1 MNKIALVLICFL
13 ILVSIQVVKA
23 DDSFNDSLI
32 KAAADCNLSK
42 AKYALSHGAD
52 IDAQN
57 SSVILAATVPYGQ
70 HGRRHRASDCISV
83 IKLLLDHGVD
93 VNSPTG
99 NNGMTALMTATLV
112 RPKLSMVKFLISHGA
127 NVNAQGKNGWTAL
140 MLASLAG
147 DINIIKLLLSHGA
160 DVNIKSDEGDTAL
173 SIAETNKHINLVRYS
188 EVIRLLKAAGA
199 KK

>member
-99 NNGMTALMTATLV
+99 NNGMTALMTATLSNQLNV
-112 RPKLSMVKFLISHGA
+112 VKFLLSYRA
-127 NVNAQGKNGWTAL
+127 NVNAQGNNGWTAL

-147 DINIIKLLLSHGA
+147 DINIVKILLSHGA

>member
-99 NNGMTALMTATLV
+99 NNGMTALMTATLSNQ
-112 RPKLSMVKFLISHGA
+112 LSVVKFLLSYGA
-127 NVNAQGKNGWTAL
+127 NVNIQDKSGWTAL
-140 MLASLAG
+140 MHASLAG
-147 DINIIKLLLSHGA
+147 DVNIVKILLSHGA

-188 EVIRLLKAAGA
+188 KVIRLLKAAWI
-199 KK
+199 KE